1 MKEKIGLII
10 INSIVITTCIVICL
24 IFTKTF
30 LKPKEEIEPTT
41 EEINNIVLTIM
52 EKYYNTIFDKNSS
65 NYCGE
70 LNYSDTYEVYYINT
84 KTFNTIEEA
93 KNYYKTFISEK
104 YINENL
110 INNFKEKQNKLYCL
124 AKEASDLIYQQ
135 NSFKITNINK
145 TKDYIEVEG
154 TFETIEN
161 ELNPKESFNMKAT
174 LIKENNNWVIDK
186 YQDVYNKES

>member
-41 EEINNIVLTIM
+41 EEINNIVLTTM
-52 EKYYNTIFDKNSS
+52 EKYYNTIFEKHSS

-84 KTFNTIEEA
+84 KTYNTIEEI

-124 AKEASDLIYQQ
+124 AKEVSDLIYQP

-145 TKDYIEVEG
+145 TKTEIEIEG

-186 YQDVYNKES
+186 YQDVYNRES

>member
-10 INSIVITTCIVICL
+10 INSIVITTCIIICL

-30 LKPKEEIEPTT
+30 LKPKEEIEPTS
-41 EEINNIVLTIM
+41 EEINNIVLTTM
-52 EKYYNTIFDKNSS
+52 EKYYNNIFEKHSS

-84 KTFNTIEEA
+84 RTYNTIEEV
-93 KNYYKTFISEK
+93 KNNYKTFVSEK
-104 YINENL
+104 YINDNL

-124 AKEASDLIYQQ
+124 AKEVSNLIYQQ

-145 TKDYIEVEG
+145 TKTEIEVEG

-161 ELNPKESFNMKAT
+161 ELNPRESFNMKAT
-174 LIKENNNWVIDK
+174 LINENNNWVIDK

>member
-30 LKPKEEIEPTT
+30 LKPKEEIEPTS
-41 EEINNIVLTIM
+41 EEINNIVLTTM
-52 EKYYNTIFDKNSS
+52 EKYYNNIFEKHSS

-84 KTFNTIEEA
+84 RTYNTIEEV
-93 KNYYKTFISEK
+93 KNNYKTFVSEK
-104 YINENL
+104 YINDNL

-124 AKEASDLIYQQ
+124 AKEVSNLIYQQ

-145 TKDYIEVEG
+145 TKTEIEVEG

-161 ELNPKESFNMKAT
+161 ELNPRESFNMKAT
-174 LIKENNNWVIDK
+174 LINENNNWVIDK

>member
-1 MKEKIGLII
+1 MKEKIGLIL
-10 INSIVITTCIVICL
+10 INSIVITTCIIICL
-24 IFTKTF
+24 IFTKNF
-30 LKPKEEIEPTT
+30 FKPKEEIEPTT
-41 EEINNIVLTIM
+41 EEINNIVLTTM
-52 EKYYNTIFDKNSS
+52 EKYYNNIFEKHSS

-84 KTFNTIEEA
+84 KTFNTIEET

-110 INNFKEKQNKLYCL
+110 IKNFKEKQDKLYCL
-124 AKEASDLIYQQ
+124 AKEVSNLIYQP
-135 NSFKITNINK
+135 NSFNITNINK

-174 LIKENNNWVIDK
+174 LIKENNNWVINE

>member
-10 INSIVITTCIVICL
+10 INSIVITTCIIICL

-41 EEINNIVLTIM
+41 EEINNIVLTTM
-52 EKYYNTIFDKNSS
+52 EKYYNKIFEKHSS

-93 KNYYKTFISEK
+93 VNNYKTFISEK

-124 AKEASDLIYQQ
+124 AKEVSNLIYQQ

-145 TKDYIEVEG
+145 TKTEIEVEG

-174 LIKENNNWVIDK
+174 LIKENNNWVINE

>member
-41 EEINNIVLTIM
+41 EEINNIVLTTM
-52 EKYYNTIFDKNSS
+52 EKYYNNIFEKHSS

-124 AKEASDLIYQQ
+124 AKEVSDLIYQQ

>member
-10 INSIVITTCIVICL
+10 INSIVITTCIIICL

-30 LKPKEEIEPTT
+30 LKPKEEIEPTS
-41 EEINNIVLTIM
+41 EEINNIVLTTM
-52 EKYYNTIFDKNSS
+52 EKYYNNIFEKHSS

-84 KTFNTIEEA
+84 KTYNTIEEV
-93 KNYYKTFISEK
+93 KNNYKTFVSEK
-104 YINENL
+104 YINDNL

-124 AKEASDLIYQQ
+124 AKEVSNLIYQQ

-145 TKDYIEVEG
+145 TKTEIEVEG

-161 ELNPKESFNMKAT
+161 ELNPRESFNMKAT
-174 LIKENNNWVIDK
+174 LINENNNWVIDK